1 MTRIPRISGNVMI
14 KYLIKKEFSI
24 STRKGSHV
32 TLRHDHIPVTVPAGN
47 NKLKTGLLLGVLNK
61 AGISKEEFVND
72 FVCINLYA

>member
-32 TLRHDHIPVTVPAGN
+32 TLRYDHIPVTVPAGN
-47 NKLKTGLLLGVLNK
+47 NKLKIGLLLGVLNK
-61 AGISKEEFVND
+61 AGISKEDFVND
-72 FVCINLYA
+72 FNSGFIK